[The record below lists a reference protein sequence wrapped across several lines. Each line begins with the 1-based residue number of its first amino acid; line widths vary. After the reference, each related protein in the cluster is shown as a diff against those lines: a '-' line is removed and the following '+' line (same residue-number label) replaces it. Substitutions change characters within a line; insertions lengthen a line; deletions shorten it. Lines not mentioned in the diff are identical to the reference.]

1 MAELLGWHFVREDR
15 RLGYGDGREV
25 KMGETLTVEGPL
37 EMCQH
42 GLHASVRALDA
53 LQYAPGPIACR
64 VRLSGEVLGPTDEHS
79 DKACA
84 TERTV
89 IAMVD
94 ATDILRNFIR
104 DTLIFRQPHMVSLF
118 EKAGLP
124 DQASALRALEME
136 TVTWEK
142 IQEVCNAA
150 RYATWMIAAWA
161 AERDAAWAAAWAAA
175 RYTAWYAA
183 WAAERD
189 ATWAAAWDAARDATW
204 AAARDTVSDAASDAA
219 RDELN
224 ERLEG
229 RLLDAMAVSA

>member
-15 RLGYGDGREV
+15 RLGYGDGRVVEV
-25 KMGETLTVEGPL
+25 GETLTVEGPL

-53 LQYAPGPIACR
+53 LRYAPGPIACR
-64 VRLSGEVLGPTDEHS
+64 VRLSGEVLGPTAEHS

-94 ATDILRNFIR
+94 STDLLRDFIR
-104 DTLIFRQPHMVSLF
+104 DTLVFRQPHMVSLF

-124 DQASALRALEME
+124 EHARALRAIEME
-136 TVTWEK
+136 TATWEE
-142 IQEVCNAA
+142 IQRVCDAAGVAA
-150 RYATWMIAAWA
+150 R
-161 AERDAAWAAAWAAA
+161 
-175 RYTAWYAA
+175 
-183 WAAERD
+183 
-189 ATWAAAWDAARDATW
+189 AAAWDATRVAAGDAAGDATRV
-204 AAARDTVSDAASDAA
+204 AAWDAAGVAAWDATRA
-219 RDELN
+219 ELN
-224 ERLEG
+224 ERLEA

>member
-37 EMCQH
+37 VMCEW
-42 GLHASVRALDA
+42 GLHASVRAIDA
-53 LQYAPGPIACR
+53 CRYAPGPIACR
-64 VRLSGEVLGPTDEHS
+64 VRLSGEVLQPTTGGHS
-79 DKACA
+79 DKVCA

-94 ATDILRNFIR
+94 ATDLLRDFIR
-104 DTLIFRQPHMVSLF
+104 DTLVFRQPHVVSLF

-124 DQASALRALEME
+124 DHASALRALEME

-142 IQEVCNAA
+142 IQEVCSAA
-150 RYATWMIAAWA
+150 RYAAWMIAAGDAAWSATCA
-161 AERDAAWAAAWAAA
+161 AER
-175 RYTAWYAA
+175 YAA
-183 WAAERD
+183 WS

-204 AAARDTVSDAASDAA
+204 AAARDTVSDAA
-219 RDELN
+219 RDGAWVELN
-224 ERLEG
+224 ERLEA
-229 RLLDAMAVSA
+229 RLLVAMAVSA

>member
-15 RLGYGDGREV
+15 RLGYGDGRVVEV
-25 KMGETLTVEGPL
+25 GETLTVEGPL

-53 LQYAPGPIACR
+53 LRYAPGPIACR
-64 VRLSGEVLGPTDEHS
+64 VRLSGEVLGPTAEHS

-94 ATDILRNFIR
+94 ATDLLREFIR

-124 DQASALRALEME
+124 EHARALRAIEME
-136 TVTWEK
+136 TATWEE
-142 IQEVCNAA
+142 IQRVCDATMD
-150 RYATWMIAAWA
+150 ATWAA
-161 AERDAAWAAAWAAA
+161 
-175 RYTAWYAA
+175 T
-183 WAAERD
+183 RD
-189 ATWAAAWDAARDATW
+189 ATWAATGDAAWDAAWAATWDATWDATW
-204 AAARDTVSDAASDAA
+204 A
-219 RDELN
+219 ELN
-224 ERLEG
+224 ERLEA